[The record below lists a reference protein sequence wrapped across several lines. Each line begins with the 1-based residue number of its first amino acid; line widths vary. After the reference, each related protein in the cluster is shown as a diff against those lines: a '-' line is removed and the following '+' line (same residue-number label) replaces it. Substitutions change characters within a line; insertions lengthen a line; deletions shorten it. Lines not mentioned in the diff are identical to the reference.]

1 MATCACRARCTQVL
15 TNKTLDCICMS
26 SSPTCRCCPAPHLL
40 QGMHQMYG
48 LSGEEM
54 DERQQL
60 FYDRLRF
67 TLAPG
72 ACDIEVVKPQQALA
86 PAGAW

>member
-1 MATCACRARCTQVL
+1 
-15 TNKTLDCICMS
+15 
-26 SSPTCRCCPAPHLL
+26 
-40 QGMHQMYG
+40 MHQMYG